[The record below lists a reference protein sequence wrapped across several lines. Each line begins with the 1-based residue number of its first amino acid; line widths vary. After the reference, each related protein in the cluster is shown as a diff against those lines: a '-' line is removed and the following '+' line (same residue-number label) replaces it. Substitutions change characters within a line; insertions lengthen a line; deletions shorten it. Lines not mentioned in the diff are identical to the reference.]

1 MPTPTTTISTAA
13 AAALAS
19 FLLCRSPPSAAPTS
33 PPPLPSNA
41 SSRPGVVLA
50 VRSLA
55 SRRLVS
61 CQVALSSNLS
71 SGIEMEEHLAAAMVG
86 QRVRVKVPLKVY
98 HVMKAPDLD
107 LDGLEGIIKQY
118 VGVCK
123 GKRISANLP
132 FKVEFE
138 INVEGQVRPVK
149 FFAHLKEDEF
159 EHITASKLGMEKRDK
174 VVQEFHDGGGVHSSF
189 HPTFDVKE

>member
-1 MPTPTTTISTAA
+1 MPTPATTISTAS

-19 FLLCRSPPSAAPTS
+19 FLFCRSPPSAGPTS
-33 PPPLPSNA
+33 PPPLPA
-41 SSRPGVVLA
+41 SAFSRPAVVLA
-50 VRSLA
+50 VRAFA

-61 CQVALSSNLS
+61 CRIALSSGL
-71 SGIEMEEHLAAAMVG
+71 EEEELLAAAMVG
-86 QRVRVKVPLKVY
+86 KRVRVKVPLKVY

-107 LDGLEGIIKQY
+107 LDGLEGVIKRY
-118 VGVCK
+118 VGVWK

-138 INVEGQVRPVK
+138 IDVEGQVRPVK

-159 EHITASKLGMEKRDK
+159 EYL
-174 VVQEFHDGGGVHSSF
+174 SS
-189 HPTFDVKE
+189 D

>member
-1 MPTPTTTISTAA
+1 MPTPVTTISTAS

-33 PPPLPSNA
+33 PRPLPASA
-41 SSRPGVVLA
+41 SSRPAVVLA
-50 VRSLA
+50 VRALA
-55 SRRLVS
+55 SMRLVS
-61 CQVALSSNLS
+61 CQVALSSDLS
-71 SGIEMEEHLAAAMVG
+71 SGIEEEELLAAAMVG
-86 QRVRVKVPLKVY
+86 KRVRVKVPLKVY

-107 LDGLEGIIKQY
+107 LDGSEGVIKQY

-149 FFAHLKEDEF
+149 FFAHLREDEF
-159 EHITASKLGMEKRDK
+159 EYL
-174 VVQEFHDGGGVHSSF
+174 SS
-189 HPTFDVKE
+189 D